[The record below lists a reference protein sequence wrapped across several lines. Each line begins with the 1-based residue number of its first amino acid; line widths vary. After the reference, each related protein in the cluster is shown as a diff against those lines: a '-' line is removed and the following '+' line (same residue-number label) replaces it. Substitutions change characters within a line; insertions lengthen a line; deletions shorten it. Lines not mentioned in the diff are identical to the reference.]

1 MIRSGGLHCQA
12 FIHIHKIFYL
22 VYKSRYTICMTEV
35 LHANIFFIIASIG
48 VIVFTTLVAIAIYQ
62 IVRILKSVRNIVER
76 VEEGSETI
84 AEDVSQLR
92 SYVIGGSFLS
102 QIISVF
108 MGTKSRRSR
117 KRTTDNE

>member
-1 MIRSGGLHCQA
+1 
-12 FIHIHKIFYL
+12 
-22 VYKSRYTICMTEV
+22 MTEV

-62 IVRILKSVRNIVER
+62 IVRILKSIRNIVER